1 MKRINSGPYGK
12 KQQPT
17 RRISSQ
23 NQRRLTQMWFNH
35 ASQVRGRGTVVHTV
49 DYPINSN
56 QSRGMPPTS
65 FNRPPSNVISPTTGR
80 VTIIDKDFS
89 LTSSPSSVSNG
100 TTTQVLYSPSLTVVP
115 ISGTQGIFNYADFS
129 ALATQFDEFRISYMT
144 FQFVPSFSGLT
155 DVIPTTAANN
165 VAPLIVV
172 VDFTD
177 NATPSSYQALQGYAF
192 QDKILVNNLTRSFE
206 ISYIPTVQNL
216 VTSVGGFI
224 TTGSIL
230 KFPWIASSSQTTTTS
245 IPITGFKMGSFPV
258 LTNQVVGTT
267 TMFWTVNVRV
277 RTQWRKS
284 K

>member
-1 MKRINSGPYGK
+1 MGPRSF
-12 KQQPT
+12 
-17 RRISSQ
+17 RRSSRPQNSQ
-23 NQRRLTQMWFNH
+23 NNRSQLQANNRFRQRSILIGNNVVQNVDFPIYN
-35 ASQVRGRGTVVHTV
+35 GR
-49 DYPINSN
+49 NRSL
-56 QSRGMPPTS
+56 PPTS
-65 FNRPPSNVISPTTGR
+65 FLRPPSRIITPTSGQ
-80 VTIIDKDFS
+80 IILIDKDFS

-100 TTTQVLYSPSLTVVP
+100 TTTSVLYAPSLTVVP

-129 ALATQFDEFRISYMT
+129 SLATQFDEFRVSYIT

-165 VAPLIVV
+165 QSPLIVV

-192 QDKILVNNLTRSFE
+192 KDKILVNNLTRSFE
-206 ISYIPTVQNL
+206 ITYIPTVQN
-216 VTSVGGFI
+216 VITAVGGF
-224 TTGSIL
+224 TSTGAIM
-230 KFPWIASSSQTTTTS
+230 KFPWMPSSSQTSTTS
-245 IPITGFKMGSFPV
+245 IPITGFKMASFPV
-258 LTNQVVGTT
+258 LTNQTVGTT